1 MPSVPIP
8 TITERT
14 PRGERAWDLFSR
26 LLQERVVLLGT
37 PIDSDDASSIV
48 AQLLFLQHSDPERD
62 IWFYINSPGGSVRDG
77 LAIYD
82 TMQLIA
88 PDVNTVCIGRAG
100 SMATILLAGGAKGK
114 RFSLPNATIHFH
126 PAGGGGEG
134 YAPDLER
141 MVKELLRIQR
151 LGNELLAQA
160 TGRTVEDLERDF
172 SRDRF
177 MTAQEA
183 KEYGFID
190 EILDSSTPTP
200 ISK

>member
-8 TITERT
+8 TIVERT
-14 PRGERAWDLFSR
+14 PRGERSWDLFSR
-26 LLQERVVLLGT
+26 MLQERVVLLGT
-37 PIDSDDASSIV
+37 PIDSDVASSIV

-88 PDVNTVCIGRAG
+88 PDVNTICIGRAG

-114 RFSLPNATIHFH
+114 RFALPNSTIHFH
-126 PAGGGGEG
+126 PAGGGAEG

-141 MVKELLRIQR
+141 IVQELLRIQR
-151 LGNELLAQA
+151 VGNEILARS
-160 TGRTVEDLERDF
+160 TGRTPEDLERDF

-177 MTAQEA
+177 MTPTEA

-190 EILDSSTPTP
+190 EILDQSSS
-200 ISK
+200 ISR

>member
-1 MPSVPIP
+1 MVAVRVP
-8 TITERT
+8 TIVERT

-26 LLQERVVLLGT
+26 LLQERVIMLGT
-37 PIDSDDASSIV
+37 PIDEEVAASIV

-62 IWFYINSPGGSVRDG
+62 IWFYINSPGGNVHDG

-82 TMQLIA
+82 TMQLIE
-88 PDVNTVCIGRAG
+88 PDVNTVCMGMAG

-114 RFSLPNATIHFH
+114 RYALPNSTIHFH
-126 PAGGGGEG
+126 PAGGGMEG
-134 YAPDLER
+134 YAPDVER
-141 MVKELLRIQR
+141 MVNELLRLQR
-151 LGNELLAQA
+151 VGSELLGKAA
-160 TGRTVEDLERDF
+160 GRSAEQIEQDF

-190 EILDSSTPTP
+190 EILDQPARANAS
-200 ISK
+200 

>member
-1 MPSVPIP
+1 MASVPIP
-8 TITERT
+8 TIVERT

-26 LLQERVVLLGT
+26 MLQERVVLLGT
-37 PIDSDDASSIV
+37 PIDSDVASSIV

-82 TMQLIA
+82 TMQLIT

-114 RFSLPNATIHFH
+114 RYSLPHSTIHFH
-126 PAGGGGEG
+126 PAGGGAEG
-134 YAPDLER
+134 YAPDVER
-141 MVKELLRIQR
+141 MVQELLRIQEV
-151 LGNELLAQA
+151 GNSILAKA
-160 TGRTVEDLERDF
+160 TGRSVEELQRDF

-177 MTAQEA
+177 MNPEEA

-190 EILDSSTPTP
+190 EILDHTNQSR
-200 ISK
+200 

>member
-1 MPSVPIP
+1 MASVPIP
-8 TITERT
+8 TIVERT

-26 LLQERVVLLGT
+26 MLQERVVLLGT
-37 PIDSDDASSIV
+37 PIDSDVASSIV

-62 IWFYINSPGGSVRDG
+62 IWFYINSVRDG

-82 TMQLIA
+82 TMQLIT

-114 RFSLPNATIHFH
+114 RYSLPHSTIHFH
-126 PAGGGGEG
+126 PAGGGAEG
-134 YAPDLER
+134 YAPDVER
-141 MVKELLRIQR
+141 MVQELLRIQEV
-151 LGNELLAQA
+151 GNSILAKA
-160 TGRTVEDLERDF
+160 TGRSVEELQRDF

-177 MTAQEA
+177 MNPEEA

-190 EILDSSTPTP
+190 EILDHTNQSR
-200 ISK
+200 

>member
-8 TITERT
+8 TIVERT

-26 LLQERVVLLGT
+26 MLQERVVLLGT
-37 PIDSDDASSIV
+37 PIDDEVASSIV

-62 IWFYINSPGGSVRDG
+62 VWFYINSPGGSVRDG

-88 PDVNTVCIGRAG
+88 PDVNTVCMGRAG
-100 SMATILLAGGAKGK
+100 SMATILLAGGTKGK
-114 RFSLPNATIHFH
+114 RFALPNATIHFH
-126 PAGGGGEG
+126 PAGGGVEG
-134 YAPDLER
+134 YAPDMER
-141 MVKELLRIQR
+141 MVQELLRLQR
-151 LGNELLAQA
+151 LGNGLLARA
-160 TGRTVEDLERDF
+160 TGRTLEDLDRDF

-177 MTAQEA
+177 MTALEA

-190 EILDSSTPTP
+190 EILDHSAPAA
-200 ISK
+200 K

>member
-1 MPSVPIP
+1 MAYVPIP
-8 TITERT
+8 TIVERT

-26 LLQERVVLLGT
+26 MLQERVVLLGT
-37 PIDSDDASSIV
+37 PIDNEVATSIV

-114 RFSLPNATIHFH
+114 RFALPNATVHFH
-126 PAGGGGEG
+126 PAGGGAEG

-151 LGNELLAQA
+151 VGNELLARA
-160 TGRTVEDLERDF
+160 TGRTVEDLDRDF

-177 MTAQEA
+177 MTPQEA
-183 KEYGFID
+183 KDYGFID
-190 EILDSSTPTP
+190 EVLDHSTAIPR
-200 ISK
+200 

>member
-1 MPSVPIP
+1 
-8 TITERT
+8 
-14 PRGERAWDLFSR
+14 
-26 LLQERVVLLGT
+26 VLLGT

-82 TMQLIA
+82 TMQLIS

-114 RFSLPNATIHFH
+114 RFALPHSTIHFP
-126 PAGGGGEG
+126 PAGRGGEG
-134 YAPDLER
+134 NAPDLER

-151 LGNELLAQA
+151 VGNEILARA
-160 TGRTVEDLERDF
+160 TGRTPEEIEQDF

-177 MTAQEA
+177 MTPQEA
-183 KEYGFID
+183 KEYGMID
-190 EILDSSTPTP
+190 EIFETAPAVSAVDR
-200 ISK
+200 